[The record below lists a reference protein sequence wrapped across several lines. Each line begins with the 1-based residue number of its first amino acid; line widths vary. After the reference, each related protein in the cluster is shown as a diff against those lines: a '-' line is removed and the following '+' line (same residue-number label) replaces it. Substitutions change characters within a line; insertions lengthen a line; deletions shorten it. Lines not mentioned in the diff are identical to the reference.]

1 MNIKVLC
8 VGRLKEK
15 FYMEACAEFKKRISR
30 YANIEIAEVADEKA
44 PEQLSPALME
54 QVKNAEGQRLMD
66 RLLPGEYLIA
76 MDIRGKEL
84 TSPELSV
91 LMEEVMQSGKS
102 RVAFAVGGSLGL
114 SDAVLQRADKRV
126 SFGKPTFSH
135 QIFRVMLLEQI
146 YRAFKIMRGEPYHK

>member
-102 RVAFAVGGSLGL
+102 RVAFAIGGSLGL

>member
-15 FYMEACAEFKKRISR
+15 FYVEACAEFKKRISR
-30 YANIEIAEVADEKA
+30 YANMEIAEVADEKA

-84 TSPELSV
+84 TSPEISV

>member
-1 MNIKVLC
+1 MNVKVLC

-15 FYMEACAEFKKRISR
+15 FYTEACNEFKKRISR
-30 YANIEIAEVADEKA
+30 YADIEIVEVNDEKA

-54 QVKNAEGQRLMD
+54 QVKDAEGKRMLD

-76 MDIRGKEL
+76 MDLKGKEV
-84 TSPELSV
+84 TSPELAS
-91 LMEEVMQSGKS
+91 LMEDVMNSGKS
-102 RVAFAVGGSLGL
+102 RIAFAIGGSLGL
-114 SDAVLQRADKRV
+114 SNDVLMRADKRI

-135 QIFRVMLLEQI
+135 QIFRIMLMEQI